1 MTLNNKLA
9 FEIWIGIVVLI
20 IVIGGVAG
28 VTLMFGNTD
37 VTPLLT
43 RTQVDN
49 PVASGT
55 PVPSATPFVSNST
68 IKNVS
73 ADISKALL
81 GGVATQ

>member
-28 VTLMFGNTD
+28 VTLMFGNND

-43 RTQVDN
+43 RTQVDR
-49 PVASGT
+49 PASSNT
-55 PVPSATPFVSNST
+55 PAPSATPFVSDST
-68 IKNVS
+68 IQNVS
-73 ADISKALL
+73 SDISKALL
-81 GGVATQ
+81 GGVPAQ

>member
-37 VTPLLT
+37 VTPLLI
-43 RTQVDN
+43 RTQVDS
-49 PVASGT
+49 PASSSA
-55 PVPSATPFVSNST
+55 PLPSATPFVSDST
-68 IKNVS
+68 IQNVS
-73 ADISKALL
+73 SDISKTLL
-81 GGVATQ
+81 GGVPAQ